1 MRDRLRIVVTDAAA
15 KLRIGAADG
24 QPDGFL
30 ISLLVTADV
39 PGPFTGDP
47 GDIALTVDYSRI
59 ARFLVND
66 LPDAG
71 PFPDLE
77 SVGGAIADYTLALD
91 PRVLSVQITIR
102 GAADG
107 TPSFTLDVE
116 RQDG

>member
-1 MRDRLRIVVTDAAA
+1 MRDRLRIVVTDAA
-15 KLRIGAADG
+15 LSLDLGGR
-24 QPDGFL
+24 PDVPLL

-66 LPDAG
+66 LAKAG
-71 PFPDLE
+71 PFADLDA
-77 SVGGAIADYTLALD
+77 VGRAVADYTLALD
-91 PRVLSVQITIR
+91 PRVVSLQISIR

-107 TPSFTLDVE
+107 TPSLTLDVE